1 MSEGFKKFRHVHL
14 VGSGGVGMFAIGGIL
29 LEQGICV
36 SGSDLEKNSKSEFLR
51 SKGAEISY
59 GHAAGNLSPEAD
71 ALIYTSAASADNPE
85 ILEAEKRGIPCFR
98 RGQFLAEQIIPCYE
112 RSAAV
117 AGSHGKSTVS
127 AMITHVLRKQNINTG
142 CLIGG
147 TLQDGSLPYSA
158 GDGSI
163 FVTEADESDHSH
175 SLLHPTVAVITNYD
189 ADHAWSQEQEKEQFE
204 KFQLFCRNARVIIH
218 YDIPTLN
225 EISAPFAD
233 KRIVIA
239 LPEKDAE
246 VPFCGFMRLNAVLAM
261 KVIEYLGF
269 DANMSYLADF
279 QGVDR
284 RMKIHEQDE
293 KRILLE
299 DYAHHPAELAASL
312 DYLHEMYPDYKLH
325 IIFQPHRY
333 ARLKKYFS
341 DFVEVIESKA
351 DRAYIVPVFAAWNE
365 YGTPGAEDLAA
376 ELANGEFL
384 SFADEPKLHSVW
396 NSSGSGKVLTAVIGA
411 GDVEKLIPLLKKD
424 FA

>member
-1 MSEGFKKFRHVHL
+1 M
-14 VGSGGVGMFAIGGIL
+14 
-29 LEQGICV
+29 
-36 SGSDLEKNSKSEFLR
+36 
-51 SKGAEISY
+51 
-59 GHAAGNLSPEAD
+59 
-71 ALIYTSAASADNPE
+71 
-85 ILEAEKRGIPCFR
+85 
-98 RGQFLAEQIIPCYE
+98 
-112 RSAAV
+112 
-117 AGSHGKSTVS
+117 S
-127 AMITHVLRKQNINTG
+127 AMITHVLRKQKINTG

-147 TLQDGSLPYSA
+147 ALQDGSLPYGA

-189 ADHAWSQEQEKEQFE
+189 ADHAWSKEQEKEQFE
-204 KFQLFCRNARVIIH
+204 KFQLFCRNAQVVIH
-218 YDIPTLN
+218 YDIPELN
-225 EISAPFAD
+225 DISEPFAD

-239 LPEKDAE
+239 LPGKDAAT
-246 VPFCGFMRLNAVLAM
+246 PFCGFMRLNAVLAM
-261 KVIEYLGF
+261 KVIEYFGF
-269 DANMSYLADF
+269 DADMSYLADF

-284 RMKIHEQDE
+284 RMKIHSRDE

-312 DYLHEMYPDYKLH
+312 DYMRELFPEYALH

-384 SFADEPKLHSVW
+384 SFADEIKLHTVW
-396 NSSGSGKVLTAVIGA
+396 NSSLSGKVLTAVIGA